1 MFNSVNNP
9 FGRRIESSTSS
20 DGNGQKQ
27 KGQEQKQQE
36 RRLLDEEE
44 QDEVRI
50 GGLPLL
56 TEDDIIYLVKNYI
69 NNLKTELCDNEKA
82 LQKADKW
89 LEKFDVKKFMKKN
102 PTLTSSDFYMVMFME
117 TESLRK

>member
-20 DGNGQKQ
+20 DTNGRRE
-27 KGQEQKQQE
+27 KGQEQPE
-36 RRLLDEEE
+36 RERKLLDEEE

-56 TEDDIIYLVKNYI
+56 TEDDIIYMVNQYI
-69 NNLKTELCDNEKA
+69 GNIKRDYEDDEKVQ
-82 LQKADKW
+82 QKADKW
-89 LEKFDVKKFMKKN
+89 LAKFDVKKFMKRN
-102 PTLTSSDFYMVMFME
+102 PTLTSADFYMIMFSE
-117 TESLRK
+117 TESITR

>member
-20 DGNGQKQ
+20 DTNGRRE
-27 KGQEQKQQE
+27 KGQEQPEKE
-36 RRLLDEEE
+36 RKLLEEEE

-56 TEDDIIYLVKNYI
+56 TEDDVVYMVRQYI
-69 NNLKTELCDNEKA
+69 ANIKAEHEDNKKIQ
-82 LQKADKW
+82 QKAEKW
-89 LEKFDVKKFMKKN
+89 LEKFDVKKFMKRN
-102 PTLTSSDFYMVMFME
+102 PTLTSADFYMIMFSE
-117 TESLRK
+117 TESITR

>member
-20 DGNGQKQ
+20 DTNGRQERH
-27 KGQEQKQQE
+27 QEQPEKE
-36 RRLLDEEE
+36 RKLLDEEE

-56 TEDDIIYLVKNYI
+56 TEDDIIFMVKQYI
-69 NNLKTELCDNEKA
+69 ANIKAEHEGNEKV
-82 LQKADKW
+82 QKKADKW

-117 TESLRK
+117 TDSITK

>member
-20 DGNGQKQ
+20 DGNSQRQ
-27 KGQEQKQQE
+27 KGQEQKQKE
-36 RRLLDEEE
+36 KRLIDEEE

-50 GGLPLL
+50 GGLPIL

-69 NNLKTELCDNEKA
+69 QNLKNEIGENEKA
-82 LQKADKW
+82 LIKADKW
-89 LEKFDVKKFMKKN
+89 LANFDVHKFMKKN
-102 PTLTSSDFYMVMFME
+102 PNLTSSDFYMVMFME

>member
-20 DGNGQKQ
+20 DTNGRRE
-27 KGQEQKQQE
+27 KGQEQPEKE
-36 RRLLDEEE
+36 RKLLEEEE

-56 TEDDIIYLVKNYI
+56 TEDDVVYMVRQYI
-69 NNLKTELCDNEKA
+69 ANIKAEHEDNEKIQ
-82 LQKADKW
+82 QKADKW
-89 LEKFDVKKFMKKN
+89 LEKFDVKKFMKRN
-102 PTLTSSDFYMVMFME
+102 PTLTSADFYMIMFSE
-117 TESLRK
+117 TESITK

>member
-20 DGNGQKQ
+20 DTNSNKQ
-27 KGQEQKQQE
+27 KGQGHQE
-36 RRLLDEEE
+36 KERKLLEENE

-56 TEDDIIYLVKNYI
+56 TEDDVIFMVKQYI
-69 NNLKTELCDNEKA
+69 SNIKAEHEGDEKI
-82 LQKADKW
+82 QKKADKW

-102 PTLTSSDFYMVMFME
+102 PTLTSADFYMVMFME
-117 TESLRK
+117 TDSITK

>member
-1 MFNSVNNP
+1 MFNAVNNP

-20 DGNGQKQ
+20 DTNGHQERK
-27 KGQEQKQQE
+27 QEQQQKE
-36 RRLLDEEE
+36 RKLLEEDE

-56 TEDDIIYLVKNYI
+56 TEDDIFYMVRNYI
-69 NNLKTELCDNEKA
+69 NNIKNEHENDEKILK
-82 LQKADKW
+82 KADKW

-117 TESLRK
+117 TESITK

>member
-20 DGNGQKQ
+20 DTNGRRE
-27 KGQEQKQQE
+27 KGQEQPEKE
-36 RRLLDEEE
+36 RKLLEEEE

-56 TEDDIIYLVKNYI
+56 TEDDVVYMVRQYI
-69 NNLKTELCDNEKA
+69 ANIKAEHEDNEKIQ
-82 LQKADKW
+82 LKADKW
-89 LEKFDVKKFMKKN
+89 LEKVDVKKFMKRN
-102 PTLTSSDFYMVMFME
+102 STLTSADFYMIMFSE
-117 TESLRK
+117 TESITK

>member
-20 DGNGQKQ
+20 DTNSNKQ
-27 KGQEQKQQE
+27 KGQEHKEKE
-36 RRLLDEEE
+36 RKLLEEEE

-56 TEDDIIYLVKNYI
+56 TEDDIIYMVKQYI
-69 NNLKTELCDNEKA
+69 TNIKNEHEGNEKI
-82 LQKADKW
+82 QKKADKW

-102 PTLTSSDFYMVMFME
+102 PTLTSSDFYMVMYME
-117 TESLRK
+117 TDSITK

>member
-20 DGNGQKQ
+20 DTNGRRE
-27 KGQEQKQQE
+27 KGQEQPE
-36 RRLLDEEE
+36 RERKLLDEEE

-56 TEDDIIYLVKNYI
+56 TEDDIIYMVNQYI
-69 NNLKTELCDNEKA
+69 GNIKRDHEDDEKVQ
-82 LQKADKW
+82 QKADKW
-89 LEKFDVKKFMKKN
+89 LAKFDVKKFMKRN
-102 PTLTSSDFYMVMFME
+102 PTLTSADFYMIMFSE
-117 TESLRK
+117 TESITR

>member
-20 DGNGQKQ
+20 DTNGRRE
-27 KGQEQKQQE
+27 KGQEQPEKE
-36 RRLLDEEE
+36 RKLLEEEE

-56 TEDDIIYLVKNYI
+56 TEDDVAYMVRQYI
-69 NNLKTELCDNEKA
+69 ANIKAEHEDNEKIQ
-82 LQKADKW
+82 LKADKW
-89 LEKFDVKKFMKKN
+89 LEKFDVKKFMKRN
-102 PTLTSSDFYMVMFME
+102 PTLTSADFYMIMFSE
-117 TESLRK
+117 TESITK

>member
-20 DGNGQKQ
+20 DTNGRRE
-27 KGQEQKQQE
+27 KGQEQPEKE
-36 RRLLDEEE
+36 RKLLEEEE

-56 TEDDIIYLVKNYI
+56 TEDDVVYMVRQYI
-69 NNLKTELCDNEKA
+69 ANIKAEHEDNEKI
-82 LQKADKW
+82 QMKADKW
-89 LEKFDVKKFMKKN
+89 LEKFDVKKFMKRN
-102 PTLTSSDFYMVMFME
+102 PTLTSADFYMIMFSE
-117 TESLRK
+117 TESITK